1 MLGRRQGIGRLGAVS
16 LVALGCA
23 VSAGVACGCSGAPA
37 AASLEGASGAPSS
50 APGPSAGTAA
60 GDGVAQGTSG
70 ASGPDDADAA
80 APAPVE
86 GDAGPGDA
94 ATTPDPPNPAGGLT
108 ALQKHKAEMLTSL
121 WENSTTVLQYSY
133 CENIKDGRG
142 YTSGRAGFCSG
153 TGDAILVV
161 KCFDEAFGTG
171 ASNPMARYMPA
182 LVSIN
187 DRFESTGND
196 QADTSPLDAVGAYCS
211 DWSKA
216 TASTATAAAFQGC
229 QDVIAGKLYYEPGL
243 ALASRWGL
251 VTALTKAELYD
262 AEINHGDDGVVALVK
277 LANQDVGNAAQKAP
291 AAPLG
296 IAEESAWLGAFLLR
310 RLQLLGS
317 DPTWAD
323 AVDRVTTYE
332 QLRKQGNFDLSGV
345 IRTDAKAVKMYPS
358 KGYKDSGYP
367 DCSIAPDGTVTGD
380 AACTSA
386 TGQ

>member
-1 MLGRRQGIGRLGAVS
+1 MRAGRHGLGRLGAVS
-16 LVALGCA
+16 VVALGCA
-23 VSAGVACGCSGAPA
+23 VSAVAAPGCSDAPLPG
-37 AASLEGASGAPSS
+37 SLEGAGGAPSR
-50 APGPSAGTAA
+50 APGAGTSAGTASGGGA
-60 GDGVAQGTSG
+60 APGTP
-70 ASGPDDADAA
+70 GPIEADAGS
-80 APAPVE
+80 PVLVG
-86 GDAGPGDA
+86 GDAGAGDA
-94 ATTPDPPNPAGGLT
+94 ATTSDAGPPAGGLT

-121 WENSTTVLQYSY
+121 WENSTTVLQYPY

-161 KCFDEAFGTG
+161 DCFDKAFGTG
-171 ASNPMARYMPA
+171 ANNPLARYMPA
-182 LVSIN
+182 LVAIN

-196 QADTSPLDAVGAYCS
+196 QGDTSPLDAVGAYCS

-216 TASTATAAAFQGC
+216 TANAATAAAFKGC
-229 QDVIAGKLYYEPGL
+229 QDQIAGRLYYEPGL
-243 ALASRWGL
+243 ALARRWGL

-262 AEINHGDDGVVALVK
+262 AEINHGDDGVAALVK

-291 AAPLG
+291 AAPLA
-296 IAEESAWLGAFLLR
+296 IADESAWLGAFLLR
-310 RLQLLGS
+310 RLALLGG

-332 QLRKQGNFDLSGV
+332 QLRKQGNFDLSGT
-345 IRTDAKAVKMYPS
+345 IRTDAKAVKMYPGQ
-358 KGYKDSGYP
+358 GYKDSGYP
-367 DCSIAPDGTVTGD
+367 DCTIAADGTVTGD